1 MVRRGAQSTG
11 KAAYVTAT
19 FPVIILFSLVIRG
32 LTLEGAMDGMR
43 YYLIPDPKEK
53 ILKLFGVFFQ
63 PEVDI
68 EIMVTHGF
76 WLLEKKPLK
85 CVFVL
90 L

>member
-53 ILKLFGVFFQ
+53 ILKFF
-63 PEVDI
+63 
-68 EIMVTHGF
+68 
-76 WLLEKKPLK
+76 LLL
-85 CVFVL
+85 V
-90 L
+90 